1 MPARNQR
8 SSPSSYALIKLDT
21 RCIILQR
28 AVRISPDGLCHQ
40 MRNTLEI
47 CRIRC
52 LTCSGHPLN
61 NPAQLLLK
69 FPLPKNLIHGS
80 HIMHHLLPIIRGVRR
95 FQKSRTAV
103 CLLVVL
109 LPLPLGWPLAIWLA
123 GGRGS
128 AAASSLL
135 MTVCRSISCAF
146 NSPWRCS
153 PTR

>member
-1 MPARNQR
+1 MFG
-8 SSPSSYALIKLDT
+8 LF
-21 RCIILQR
+21 CHLQ
-28 AVRISPDGLCHQ
+28 S
-40 MRNTLEI
+40 
-47 CRIRC
+47 
-52 LTCSGHPLN
+52 
-61 NPAQLLLK
+61 NPAQLLLSV
-69 FPLPKNLIHGS
+69 PLQEDLIHGS
-80 HIMHHLLPIIRGVRR
+80 HAMHHLLPIIRGIRR
-95 FQKSRTAV
+95 FHKSRTDV